1 VPILTAR
8 LELLAQVE
16 HLDKVLIET
25 YDRFDIFV
33 KRSRHSVIGL
43 D

>member
-1 VPILTAR
+1 MPILIAR

-16 HLDKVLIET
+16 HLDEVLVET
-25 YDRFDIFV
+25 HDRFEVFL